1 MKKLFA
7 ILVVTVFA
15 FAFAACKKDNANTTP
30 DTPPTD
36 DMAAPANNATPP
48 AEDMPADAPAE
59 DMPADA
65 PADDAPAAE

>member
-7 ILVVTVFA
+7 ILVVTVLA
-15 FAFAACKKDNANTTP
+15 FAFTACKKDNANTTP

-36 DMAAPANNATPP
+36 DMAAPANNVTPPADDMATPP
-48 AEDMPADAPAE
+48 AD

-65 PADDAPAAE
+65 PADAPAAE

>member
-7 ILVVTVFA
+7 ILTLTVFA

-30 DTPPTD
+30 DTPPAD
-36 DMAAPANNATPP
+36 DMAAPANNA
-48 AEDMPADAPAE
+48 DAPA

-65 PADDAPAAE
+65 PADPPADAPADGDMAEGE

>member
-36 DMAAPANNATPP
+36 DMAAPANNATPADDMTAEDMP
-48 AEDMPADAPAE
+48 AEDMPAE
-59 DMPADA
+59 ET
-65 PADDAPAAE
+65 PAAE

>member
-48 AEDMPADAPAE
+48 AEDMPADAPA
-59 DMPADA
+59 DA
-65 PADDAPAAE
+65 PADETPAAE